1 MFFHI
6 LWNAFKR
13 MKALYRIPNVDSTLL
28 ARKKKKK
35 KNSIMEDVKSQDGPE
50 FQILWK
56 IKKTKPKF

>member
-1 MFFHI
+1 M
-6 LWNAFKR
+6 
-13 MKALYRIPNVDSTLL
+13 LL
-28 ARKKKKK
+28 KEWKHFAEFLMLIQPYWHEKKK